1 MGSKPTDVSDT
12 ELEKLVQSGSGIVV
26 DFWAPWCQPCKFV
39 SPVVEKM
46 AGRYGDDVEFVKV
59 NIDDN
64 PDSATKYQIMGVPT
78 LLFFKNGDV
87 AERIVGVVP
96 EDRIESSVQGLLA

>member
-12 ELEKLVQSGSGIVV
+12 ELEKLVQSGSGVVV
-26 DFWAPWCQPCKFV
+26 DFWAPWF
-39 SPVVEKM
+39 
-46 AGRYGDDVEFVKV
+46 EFVKV